1 MRRIRT
7 PSMAALNAFEAAARH
22 GSFTLAA
29 RELSLTESAVSRQ
42 IGLLE
47 ESLNVSLFVR
57 IKQRVTLTRSGRL
70 YSEQVRASLRAL
82 EQDTLSIAAH
92 GSGRG
97 NLELAVLPTFALE
110 WLIPRLP
117 AFYAQYPDI
126 RINMGVRTMPFDFET
141 EHFDVAIHHGKAIWP
156 YANLEFLFGER
167 MVVIARQDLIGDAIQ
182 HPQDLLKFPLLYS
195 TTRPESWRQWFELAG
210 VSEIPESLHS
220 AGFELQAMVVRA
232 AEAGLGVGLVPEF
245 FVPASAWERGVV
257 RAHPLTMCLEDSY
270 HLVIP
275 LGARDEYPLQCFRDW
290 VVREAQQ
297 FAAELALPT
306 GQQQALPVNRRE
318 GD

>member
-7 PSMAALNAFEAAARH
+7 PSMAALSAFEAAARH

-29 RELSLTESAVSRQ
+29 KELSLTESAVSRQ
-42 IGLLE
+42 ISLLE

-57 IKQRVTLTRSGRL
+57 IKQRVSLTRSGRL

-97 NLELAVLPTFALE
+97 NLELAVLPTFAVE

-117 AFYAQYPDI
+117 SFYAQYPDI
-126 RINMGVRTMPFDFET
+126 RINMGVRTAPFNFEN

-156 YANLEFLFGER
+156 YANLDFLFGER
-167 MVVIARQDLIGDAIQ
+167 MVVIARKDLIGDEIREAK
-182 HPQDLLKFPLLYS
+182 DVLKFPLLYS

-210 VSEIPESLHS
+210 ISDIPEPLHS
-220 AGFELQAMVVRA
+220 AGFELQSMLVSA

-245 FVPASAWERGVV
+245 FIPDTAWEKGLV
-257 RAHPLTMCLEDSY
+257 RAHSLSMAAEDSY

-275 LGARDEYPLQCFRDW
+275 LETRDNYPLQCFRDW
-290 VVREAQQ
+290 MMREAQR
-297 FAAELALPT
+297 FACDLSLPIDNFHL
-306 GQQQALPVNRRE
+306 QK
-318 GD
+318 

>member
-7 PSMAALNAFEAAARH
+7 PSMAALSAFEAAARH
-22 GSFTLAA
+22 ESFTLAA

-57 IKQRVTLTRSGRL
+57 VKQRVTLTRSGRL

-97 NLELAVLPTFALE
+97 HLELAVLPTFGQE

-126 RINMGVRTMPFDFET
+126 RINMGVRTNPFSFEE
-141 EHFDVAIHHGKAIWP
+141 EHFDVAIHHGKPIWP
-156 YANLEFLFGER
+156 HATLEFLFGER
-167 MVVIARQDLIGDAIQ
+167 MVVIARQDLIGDKIKHAE
-182 HPQDLLKFPLLYS
+182 DLLQFPLLYS
-195 TTRPESWRQWFELAG
+195 TTRPESWRQWFDMAG
-210 VSEIPESLHS
+210 VPDIPESPNS
-220 AGFELQAMVVRA
+220 TGFELQSFVVRA

-245 FVPASAWERGVV
+245 FVPDSAWACGVV
-257 RAHPLTMCLEDSY
+257 RAHPLSMPAEDSY
-270 HLVIP
+270 HLVYP
-275 LGARDEYPLQCFRDW
+275 LEMRDKYPLQCFRTW
-290 VVREAQQ
+290 ILQEAQR
-297 FAAELALPT
+297 FAAELDLPA
-306 GQQQALPVNRRE
+306 GK
-318 GD
+318 

>member
-7 PSMAALNAFEAAARH
+7 PSMAALSAFEAAARH

-29 RELSLTESAVSRQ
+29 KELSLTESAVSRQ
-42 IGLLE
+42 ISLLE

-57 IKQRVTLTRSGRL
+57 FKQRVSLTRSGRL
-70 YSEQVRASLRAL
+70 YSEQVRASLQAL

-97 NLELAVLPTFALE
+97 NLELAVLPTFAIQ

-126 RINMGVRTMPFDFET
+126 RINMGVRTVPFNFEN

-156 YANLEFLFGER
+156 YANLDFLFGER
-167 MVVIARQDLIGDAIQ
+167 MVVIARKDLIGDEIQ
-182 HPQDLLKFPLLYS
+182 EAKDILKFPLLYS
-195 TTRPESWRQWFELAG
+195 TTRPESWRQWFKLAG
-210 VSEIPESLHS
+210 IDEIPEASHS
-220 AGFELQAMVVRA
+220 AGFELQSMLVRA

-245 FVPASAWERGVV
+245 FVPDSAWENGVV
-257 RAHPLTMCLEDSY
+257 RAHPLIMSAEDSY

-275 LGARDEYPLQCFRDW
+275 LGTRDNYALQCFREW
-290 VVREAQQ
+290 IMREAED
-297 FAAELALPT
+297 FARDLALPSESEKP
-306 GQQQALPVNRRE
+306 L
-318 GD
+318 